1 MQKRKR
7 CRNKDCGELFT
18 PCPQVPHQEY
28 CSKKECQRARK
39 REWNR
44 KKLASDEDYREARRD
59 AQKNWRE
66 KNPDYWKQYRAR
78 QKDYVQKNR
87 LQQQTRNRKRQ
98 QVDLDNRIAKTDES
112 SVKNTVLTG
121 RYRLISV
128 RDDMIA
134 KTDESIVEITAIST
148 R

>member
-18 PCPQVPHQEY
+18 PCPQVPTQEY

-39 REWNR
+39 KEWNR
-44 KKLASDEDYREARRD
+44 KKLAADEDYREARRD

-87 LQQQTRNRKRQ
+87 QQQRTRNRKRQ
-98 QVDLDNRIAKTDES
+98 QVDLGNRIAKTDES
-112 SVKNTVLTG
+112 PAETTVLTG
-121 RYRLISV
+121 RYRLIPI
-128 RDDMIA
+128 RGGMIA
-134 KTDESIVEITAIST
+134 KTDESIVEITAISAG
-148 R
+148 

>member
-7 CRNKDCGELFT
+7 CRNKDCDELFT
-18 PCPQVPHQEY
+18 PCPQVPTQEY

-66 KNPDYWKQYRAR
+66 KNPDYCKQYRAR

-87 LQQQTRNRKRQ
+87 QQQRIRNRKRH
-98 QVDLDNRIAKTDES
+98 VDLDNLIAKSDES
-112 SVKNTVLTG
+112 PAKKTVLTG
-121 RYRLISV
+121 RYMLIPV
-128 RDDMIA
+128 RGDMIA
-134 KTDESIVEITAIST
+134 KTDESIVEIIAISGG
-148 R
+148 

>member
-7 CRNKDCGELFT
+7 CRNKDCDELFT
-18 PCPQVPHQEY
+18 PCPQVPTQEY

-44 KKLASDEDYREARRD
+44 KKLALDEDYRDARRD

-66 KNPDYWKQYRAR
+66 KNPDYCKQYRAR

-87 LQQQTRNRKRQ
+87 QQQRIRNRKRQ
-98 QVDLDNRIAKTDES
+98 QVDLDSRIAKTDES
-112 SVKNTVLTG
+112 PAKNTVLTG
-121 RYRLISV
+121 RYRLIPV
-128 RDDMIA
+128 RGDMIA
-134 KTDESIVEITAIST
+134 KTDESIVEIIAISGG
-148 R
+148 

>member
-18 PCPQVPHQEY
+18 PCPQVPTQEY

-39 REWNR
+39 KEWNR
-44 KKLASDEDYREARRD
+44 KKLAADEDYREARRD

-66 KNPDYWKQYRAR
+66 KNPDYCKQYRAR

-87 LQQQTRNRKRQ
+87 QQQRIRNQKRQ
-98 QVDLDNRIAKTDES
+98 QVDLGNRIAKTDES
-112 SVKNTVLTG
+112 PAETTVLTG
-121 RYRLISV
+121 RYRLIPI
-128 RDDMIA
+128 RGGMIA
-134 KTDESIVEITAIST
+134 KTDESIVEITAISAG
-148 R
+148 

>member
-1 MQKRKR
+1 MQKRKH

-18 PCPQVPHQEY
+18 PCPQVPSQEY
-28 CSKKECQRARK
+28 CTKKECQRARK

-44 KKLASDEDYREARRD
+44 KKLSLDEDYREARRD
-59 AQKNWRE
+59 AQRNWRE

-87 LQQQTRNRKRQ
+87 QQQRTRNRKRQ
-98 QVDLDNRIAKTDES
+98 QVDLDNLIAKTDES

-121 RYRLISV
+121 RYRLIPI
-128 RDDMIA
+128 RGA
-134 KTDESIVEITAIST
+134 KTDESIVEITVIST
-148 R
+148 G

>member
-18 PCPQVPHQEY
+18 PCPQVPTQEY
-28 CSKKECQRARK
+28 CSKKECRRARK

-44 KKLASDEDYREARRD
+44 KKLAADEDYRETRRD

-66 KNPDYWKQYRAR
+66 KNPDYCKQYRAR

-87 LQQQTRNRKRQ
+87 QQQRTRNRKRQ
-98 QVDLDNRIAKTDES
+98 HVDLCNRIAKTDES
-112 SVKNTVLTG
+112 SVKKAVLTG
-121 RYRLISV
+121 GYRLIPV
-128 RDDMIA
+128 RGDMIA
-134 KTDESIVEITAIST
+134 KTDESIVEIIAIST
-148 R
+148 G